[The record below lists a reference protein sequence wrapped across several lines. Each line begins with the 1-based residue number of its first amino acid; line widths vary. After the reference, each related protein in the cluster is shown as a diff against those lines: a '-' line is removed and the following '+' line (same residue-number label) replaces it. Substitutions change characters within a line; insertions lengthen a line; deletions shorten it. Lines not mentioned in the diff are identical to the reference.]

1 MQTYEV
7 IIIGTGGGAKIASAL
22 AKLGRRVA
30 LIEKDK
36 AGGTCLNRGCIPSK
50 MLIHPASQ
58 LQRIR
63 ALPRLKI
70 QAEIKTVDFE
80 ALLTGINTYTDGLSD
95 SIDTHFEHAETVD
108 SYRGEARFV
117 SDREVQVGDHRIT
130 APRIVIATGSRPRL
144 PSVPGLEGTPFLTST
159 EALRARA
166 GPPRLA
172 VLGSGYIAAE
182 LGGAYAGFGS
192 LVTFIARS
200 TFLRREDKEIIE
212 VFKKGFFP
220 GKTILE
226 NTAVRGVAY
235 EENRFRIEVE
245 AADGARRTVEAEALL
260 VATGVRPNS
269 DALGLAHTAIKTD
282 EGGYIRVDDDL
293 QTTVPGVYAIG
304 DVAGNY
310 LFRHSVNFEAEYWIQ
325 AHFFSE
331 SPPPIDYPPM
341 PSAVFTHPE
350 IASVG
355 WTEEEAARRG
365 VSVTIGKAAYP
376 SCTMA
381 LARGLEI
388 GLVKLIFEKETGV
401 LKGAHIV
408 GEEASTLIQELVLAA
423 TVPLTAEQIYRQ
435 IYIHP
440 AFPEVV
446 RNALRNAL
454 CQLDKRYDIL
464 F

>member
-22 AKLGRRVA
+22 SKLGRRVA

-50 MLIHPASQ
+50 MLIHPAGQ

-63 ALPRLKI
+63 ELNRLQI
-70 QAEIKTVDFE
+70 RAEIQSVDFE
-80 ALLTGINTYTDGLSD
+80 ALLAGINAYTDDLSS
-95 SIDTHFEHAETVD
+95 SIDTHYERAETVD
-108 SYRGEARFV
+108 YYRGEARFLA
-117 SDREVQVGDHRIT
+117 DHEVQVGDQRLT
-130 APRIVIATGSRPRL
+130 APRIVIATGSRPKI
-144 PSVPGLEGTPFLTST
+144 PSIPGLADTPFLTST
-159 EALRARA
+159 EALRAREV
-166 GPPRLA
+166 PPRLA

-192 LVTFIARS
+192 DVTFIART
-200 TFLRREDKEIIE
+200 TFLRREDQEIVE

-226 NTAVRGVAY
+226 FTTVRGVDY
-235 EENRFRIEVE
+235 EQSQFLIETE
-245 AADGARRTVEAEALL
+245 SADGEHRALEADALL

-269 DALGLAHTAIKTD
+269 DLLGLEHTSIETD
-282 EGGYIRVDDDL
+282 EGGFIRVDDRL
-293 QTTVPGVYAIG
+293 QTTASGVYAIG
-304 DVAGNY
+304 DVAGNF
-310 LFRHSVNFEAEYWIQ
+310 LFRHSVNFEAEYWVQ
-325 AHFFSE
+325 AHFFSV
-331 SPPPIDYPPM
+331 SPPPIEYPPM

-355 WTEEEAARRG
+355 WTEEEAEKRG
-365 VSVTIGKAAYP
+365 VPVVIGKAAYT

-388 GLVKLIFEKETGV
+388 GLAKLIFERETGL
-401 LKGAHIV
+401 LKGAHLV
-408 GEEASTLIQELVLAA
+408 GEEASTMIQELVLAA
-423 TVPLTAEQIYRQ
+423 TANLTAQQIYRQ

-446 RNALRNAL
+446 RNALRDAL
-454 CQLDKRYDIL
+454 RQFDRKYDIL